1 MLSLFSCCHVQLFVT
16 QWPATHQ
23 SSLSFTISWG
33 LLRLTSVES
42 VMLSSHLILCH
53 TLFLCLQSFPASGS
67 FPMSQLLLFF
77 SFFFCN

>member
-33 LLRLTSVES
+33 LLRLTSIES
-42 VMLSSHLILCH
+42 VIPSSHLILCH
-53 TLFLCLQSFPASGS
+53 PLLLLAPIPPSIRV
-67 FPMSQLLLFF
+67 FPMSQLFA
-77 SFFFCN
+77 